1 MAEVRTPSSESYFE
15 ARYSFDPGRTR
26 VWKAITEHLQ
36 RYIAPGAAVCD
47 LGAGY
52 ADFINQVRA
61 ARKFAIDRHPGVARF
76 CAPEVTFLCGESKHL
91 ELPDGAVDVLFASN
105 LLEHLDEPALYAT
118 MAEMNRVLRPG
129 GRLILV
135 QPNYYYCYRR
145 YWDDFTHVKA
155 WSHESLPD
163 FLRVSGYTVER
174 VEPRFLPLTLKGA
187 LPKSYWLTKLYL
199 ALPWRPLAAQML
211 VVGRRAAPRA

>member
-1 MAEVRTPSSESYFE
+1 MAEVHAPSSQSYFE

-36 RYIAPGAAVCD
+36 RYIAPGASVCE

-61 ARKFAIDRHPGVARF
+61 ARKFAVDRHPGVARF

-91 ELPDGAVDVLFASN
+91 ELPDAAVDVIFASN

-118 MAEMNRVLRPG
+118 MAEINRVLRAG
-129 GRLILV
+129 GRLILL

-163 FLRVSGYTVER
+163 LLRVSGYVVER
-174 VEPRFLPLTLKGA
+174 VDPRLLPLTLKSA

>member
-1 MAEVRTPSSESYFE
+1 MDVARTPSPESYFE
-15 ARYSFDPGRTR
+15 VRYSFDPGRTR

-36 RYIAPGAAVCD
+36 RYVPPDGSVLE

-52 ADFINQVRA
+52 ADFINQIRA
-61 ARKFAIDRHPGVARF
+61 ARKHAVDRHPGVARF
-76 CAPEVTFLCGESKHL
+76 CAPDVSFRAGESRRL
-91 ELPDGAVDVLFASN
+91 ELKDESVDALFASN
-105 LLEHLDEPALYAT
+105 LLEHLDEAALRDT
-118 MAEMNRVLRPG
+118 MAEAGRVLRPG

-163 FLRVSGYTVER
+163 FLRASGYALER
-174 VEPRFLPLTLKGA
+174 VDPRFLPLTFKGR

-199 ALPWRPLAAQML
+199 ALPWRPLAGQML
-211 VVGRRAAPRA
+211 VVGRRAARRA